1 LASPTSQRRSV
12 SFRQRTACVLLSP
25 VTMGSRGR
33 SGADLHNSQSN
44 LSHVPVPKFPQGDGT
59 EIPPRILLARRA
71 SSLDAEPFHPRPIS
85 LGGSS
90 VRPQASRSFPGGS
103 SVRPQASV
111 PKLPKA
117 LSLKAFSCCSPQACA
132 VRLHRGCFRAPQ
144 GDLLI
149 PSSEPRFFAKRWGL
163 FRVSRISGVRLFRNR
178 ARPAQRSA
186 EFVNRV
192 LIHDFDRC

>member
-90 VRPQASRSFPGGS
+90 VRPQAS
-103 SVRPQASV
+103 V

-192 LIHDFDRC
+192 LIPDFDRC